1 MKFIYKM
8 YFPTIRNLVTTNSGN
23 EEEAKDI
30 FQEALLIIYD
40 KITNND
46 FNLTCSFK
54 TFLYS
59 VCRNLWHEQLRYK
72 KKNLRTIE
80 DYDAYVDVGSEID
93 KFAYENIADYL
104 FYKHFLSLTAS
115 CQEII
120 KMLLNKVSSKEIV
133 KSMGFSSE
141 DYANKRKYQCKQILF
156 KRIKNDPLYKKVIE
170 NGNNF

>member
-1 MKFIYKM
+1 M
-8 YFPTIRNLVTTNSGN
+8 YFPVIKNMVVANKGDN
-23 EEEAKDI
+23 EEAKDI

-59 VCRNLWHEQLRYK
+59 VSRNLWHEQLRYK
-72 KKNLRTIE
+72 KKFLRKFK
-80 DYDAYVDVGSEID
+80 DYDTYVDVEAEID
-93 KFAYENIADYL
+93 NLAYEIITDYL
-104 FYKHFLSLTAS
+104 FYKHFFSLTAS

-120 KMLLNKVSSKEIV
+120 KMLLNKISSKEIV
-133 KSMGFSSE
+133 KSMGYGSE